1 MAKDHERRRFHR
13 INFSVP
19 VELRQNEW
27 RAAAEV
33 IDISLKGVL
42 IKGDQLNFDHDDEI
56 SIRIDLSHEI
66 HIDMTAALAHHEKNT
81 YAFHWV
87 EVDIESMSHLRR
99 LLELN
104 TGDVLLMERELANLR
119 AD

>member
-1 MAKDHERRRFHR
+1 MVQDNERRQFQR

-19 VELRQNEW
+19 VELQQGDW
-27 RAAAEV
+27 KALSAV
-33 IDISLKGVL
+33 VDISLKGIL
-42 IKGDQLNFDHDDEI
+42 IRGDNLDFDVDQEVGIHIKLSDEV
-56 SIRIDLSHEI
+56 
-66 HIDMTAALAHHEKNT
+66 HIDMTAALAHHENDT

-87 EVDIESMSHLRR
+87 QVDIESMSHLRR

-104 TGDVLLMERELANLR
+104 TGNVLLMERELANLR